1 MLDNIPEELRAL
13 PQWVVTLGEG
23 DKRPI
28 NPRTGRM
35 ASVVDPT
42 TWGTFAEAV
51 QAGYPHIGFVLAST
65 DPYCIIDLD
74 NKPSK
79 PATPEQLQRHSKILR
94 AFDSYTEK
102 SSGGM
107 GYHII
112 VKGSIPMGVNR
123 DNVEVYSSGRYM
135 ICTGDVVSDVPINDS
150 YQPLLTVLYQEMES
164 QAKRGEL
171 VEGESHLSDEE
182 LLSMAMNADNSEKFN
197 SLCSGVMDGY
207 NSQSE
212 ADLALLSIIAFY
224 TQDNEQVRRLF
235 RASALG
241 KRDKAT
247 RNDVYL
253 NTTLSKIRAK
263 QPAPVDITQLMAN
276 AAALM
281 DPDPEEVAGEEEED
295 EPYAYT
301 TSEAEEHEVSSLPG
315 IAVPDGLIKELAD
328 YFYSTAIRPVPEIA
342 LAAAIALVAGVCGR
356 SYNISGSGLN
366 HYIILLAK
374 TGSGKEGALSGMDS
388 LLSAVRPQL
397 SMVDNIMGPAAFASG
412 QALVK
417 ILNDKPCFVSV
428 LGEFGL
434 TLQQI
439 SDNRA
444 NPAQLLLR
452 KVLLDLYTKSGWD
465 RSLRASVYADTEKN
479 TKVIRAPCV
488 TILGEST
495 PETFFDGLDS
505 SHIAEGLIPRFSI
518 IEYVGDR
525 PARNRNA
532 NIPPS
537 KELVQKFV
545 DLVMISQTTANNNTC
560 CNVTMDPESLEMMD
574 SFDAKVDGIIN
585 GTKIDVE
592 LQLWNRAHLKALK
605 LAALFAVGRSPH
617 EANIDTAIA
626 RWAIAF
632 VESEVRR
639 VATRFREG
647 DVGKGDHKQFLDLR
661 DTVADYFNLKL
672 EQRVGYRINE
682 RLFEEK
688 LVPYNFLI
696 KRTASLSS
704 FRNDRSGAT
713 NALKKTLTAFLDSG
727 MLVEIPRATLQSKL
741 KYSGAAYGVGEEF
754 KKKR

>member
-1 MLDNIPEELRAL
+1 MLDNIPEELRVL
-13 PQWVVTLGEG
+13 PQWVVTLGDG

-164 QAKRGEL
+164 QAKKGEL

-182 LLSMAMNADNSEKFN
+182 LLSMAMNADNADKFN

-281 DPDPEEVAGEEEED
+281 DPDPEEVKAEEEQRFI
-295 EPYAYT
+295 YT
-301 TSEAEEHEVSSLPG
+301 TSEAEGHEVSSLPG
-315 IAVPDGLIKELAD
+315 MAVPDGLIKELAD

-585 GTKIDVE
+585 STKMDVE

-617 EANIDTAIA
+617 GANIDPEIA

-639 VATRFREG
+639 VATRFSEG

-661 DTVADYFNLKL
+661 KIVEGYFKLKL
-672 EQRVGYRINE
+672 EQRIVYE
-682 RLFEEK
+682 VSEKLFEER
-688 LVPYNFLI
+688 LVPYGFLI
-696 KRTASLSS
+696 KRASGLSS
-704 FRNDRSGAT
+704 FRQDKAGAT
-713 NALKKTLTAFLDSG
+713 SGLRRTLQAFVECG
-727 MLVEIPRATLQSKL
+727 MLVELGKGTLQTKFG
-741 KYSGAAYGVGEEF
+741 YSGIAYGVGDEF
-754 KKKR
+754 KRMR